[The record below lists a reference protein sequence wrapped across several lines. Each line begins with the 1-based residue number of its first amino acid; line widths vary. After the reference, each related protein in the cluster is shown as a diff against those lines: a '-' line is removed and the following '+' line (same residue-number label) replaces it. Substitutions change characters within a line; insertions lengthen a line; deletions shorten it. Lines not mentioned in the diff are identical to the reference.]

1 MLTKIP
7 SFDVAIKLMVIIQ
20 GNKTLKHFCENSNFY
35 YFVCFRKT
43 DICRCTTDTGKFCFK
58 INQVLMKKPSI
69 TILVKFLVIDLA
81 NSSLKDICENL
92 KLNLSVYF
100 RRAVI
105 GCTREDNLVV
115 SKND

>member
-1 MLTKIP
+1 
-7 SFDVAIKLMVIIQ
+7 
-20 GNKTLKHFCENSNFY
+20 
-35 YFVCFRKT
+35 
-43 DICRCTTDTGKFCFK
+43 
-58 INQVLMKKPSI
+58 MKKPSI

-105 GCTREDNLVV
+105 GCAREDNLVV
-115 SKND
+115 NKND